1 MDPLPEAGRGLA
13 RDTQAKVGMT
23 LRIAHQPWPTSVT
36 ITWLAVRS
44 MLPLV
49 FLVALAAVL
58 R

>member
-1 MDPLPEAGRGLA
+1 
-13 RDTQAKVGMT
+13 MT
-23 LRIAHQPWPTSVT
+23 PRIAHHGLHHGFHQPWPFTIT

-49 FLVALAAVL
+49 LLVALAAVL